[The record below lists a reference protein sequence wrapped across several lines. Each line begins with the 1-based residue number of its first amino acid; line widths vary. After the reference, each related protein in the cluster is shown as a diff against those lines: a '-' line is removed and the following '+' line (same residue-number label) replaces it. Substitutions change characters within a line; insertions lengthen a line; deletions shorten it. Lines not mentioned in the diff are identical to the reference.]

1 MAGGTVADA
10 RVRTGRTGTH
20 AARRVTPSARGSFG
34 AGVLR
39 TLQRRIRQWRA
50 EHGHEQEVFF
60 AQHNPPGRQA
70 FSDFT
75 VCNELAVTIAG
86 AQFDHRLYQFALA
99 YSGWRHAELVCGGE

>member
-1 MAGGTVADA
+1 MLEYEPGVQ
-10 RVRTGRTGTH
+10 GRTLLEELH
-20 AARRVTPSARGSFG
+20 RRHGDRFG